1 MKHEPEAVEK
11 YLRGATR
18 GLWGHRRREI
28 QEELRAHVEERTL
41 AHRIGGMDEKGALER
56 ALAELG
62 DPSTVQKGM
71 LRLHALPE
79 IVHAVLQ
86 GGNTM
91 LKNPY
96 PYAAAVAIAATLM
109 LVWLS
114 LGVGIIGRDGDPA
127 NLLYVGVIA
136 VGVVGTAAA
145 RFRSRGMAR
154 TLFAAASI
162 QALIALVAVI
172 AKLGAPWSGPLELII
187 LNGFFVALFV
197 GSALLFQRAGQRGMP
212 ASSG

>member
-1 MKHEPEAVEK
+1 MKHEPEAVER
-11 YLRGATR
+11 YLSRATR
-18 GLWGHRRREI
+18 GLWGRRRREVR
-28 QEELRAHVEERTL
+28 EELQAHVEERTL
-41 AHRIGGMDEKGALER
+41 VHRIGGMDEQGALER

-79 IVHAVLQ
+79 VVHAVLQ
-86 GGNTM
+86 GGNMM

-127 NLLYVGVIA
+127 NLLYFGVVA
-136 VGVVGTAAA
+136 VGVVGAAAA

-154 TLFAAASI
+154 ALFAAASI
-162 QALIALVAVI
+162 QGLIAGVAII
-172 AKLGAPWSGPLELII
+172 ARLGAPWSGPLELMI
-187 LNGFFVALFV
+187 LNGFFVALFI
-197 GSALLFQRAGQRGMP
+197 GSALLFRHAGHRETSTGL
-212 ASSG
+212 G